1 MNKDRYLVVVSGPS
15 GCGKDT
21 VVKTMREKHPEI
33 EVSVSAT
40 SRAMREGEAEGVNYY
55 YMTRETFQQKVQ
67 AGEILEYTQYNGN
80 LYGTPKHE
88 VDTRIAQGRTVIL
101 VIEVEGAG
109 NIRKLYPEALTI
121 FLLPPSMEELEN
133 RLRSRGTESEEAIQ
147 GHAGERRPGNL
158 CRKAVPNDPGVPE
171 GLSLG
176 GEKNTVEGRAF
187 HEHGTGGRGQCHL
200 PFR

>member
-55 YMTRETFQQKVQ
+55 YMTREEFQQKVQ

-109 NIRKLYPEALTI
+109 NIKKMYPGATTI
-121 FLLPPSMEELEN
+121 FVLPPDMEELER
-133 RLRSRGTESEEAIQ
+133 RLRNRGTENEETIQ
-147 GHAGERRPGNL
+147 RRLKRAETEIANS
-158 CRKAVPNDPGVPE
+158 VNYDEHVV
-171 GLSLG
+171 
-176 GEKNTVEGRAF
+176 NVEVDSCAESIYSIIQF
-187 HEHGTGGRGQCHL
+187 KLKHGAAE
-200 PFR
+200 